1 MAELVYPVWLVL
13 ALRGIYELTQS
24 VGYLMFTAGMSA
36 IGGITESGFFETIR
50 KNKSSGIQVI
60 MIKIV

>member
-1 MAELVYPVWLVL
+1 
-13 ALRGIYELTQS
+13 
-24 VGYLMFTAGMSA
+24 MFTAGMSA